1 MAIKK
6 PQFEHILYGRSKI
19 KVIFE
24 PLKSLDGYFETNQK
38 LIVLDSRIKGKRLFN
53 TIIHEIFHV
62 IAYYSK
68 LKFKNMS
75 EEQMAIKVGNGYTTI
90 FKQNPKLW
98 KYLTKLL
105 KG

>member
-1 MAIKK
+1 MALKK

-24 PLKSLDGYFETNQK
+24 PLKSLDGYFETQQK

-75 EEQMAIKVGNGYTTI
+75 EEQMAIKVGNGYTAI

>member
-1 MAIKK
+1 MALKK
-6 PQFEHILYGRSKI
+6 PQFKHILFGRNKI
-19 KVIFE
+19 KVIYE
-24 PLKSLDGYFETNQK
+24 PLKGLDGYFETNQK
-38 LIVLDSRIKGKRLFN
+38 LIVLDSRIKGIRLFN

-68 LKFKNMS
+68 IKFKNMS
-75 EEQMAIKVGNGYTTI
+75 EEQMAIKIGDGYTKI

-98 KYLTKLL
+98 KLLTKLL